1 MPKTIN
7 IGIVFGHF
15 APLHRG
21 HMETISQALT
31 ENQKVILA
39 VTGHDYDEGVR
50 FIPFSRRVQLMKL
63 AYHIP
68 IVHDEMIVIEVND
81 TELGFDFSPDAEWTD
96 REWRLWSKKL
106 FGQAHYDPEDNTGR
120 YVYNWY
126 MANGSYVPKLIGIYP
141 ENHRFVVT
149 KRKKTVASSETM
161 QGDPQRYKDQMHPIF
176 RDYLIKQKKI
186 KRDAE

>member
-15 APLHRG
+15 A
-21 HMETISQALT
+21 
-31 ENQKVILA
+31 
-39 VTGHDYDEGVR
+39 
-50 FIPFSRRVQLMKL
+50 
-63 AYHIP
+63 
-68 IVHDEMIVIEVND
+68 
-81 TELGFDFSPDAEWTD
+81 
-96 REWRLWSKKL
+96 
-106 FGQAHYDPEDNTGR
+106 
-120 YVYNWY
+120 
-126 MANGSYVPKLIGIYP
+126 

-186 KRDAE
+186 KKDAE